1 MKAATHIRKKL
12 IKTFRCSKTS
22 SNVTF
27 ASNRYVLQIFF
38 CLPLLTYS
46 FGFSQV
52 ELNHAKA
59 IGGTK
64 QEKLEADLNKSMQQQ
79 LQKIKSAKTVTKKME
94 VLLRTKKMI
103 GEFKQNGL
111 HKKFKNVFQAAAD
124 FETFFSPLYTLKIE
138 KVKKAKKAI
147 VSEQKCREKK
157 QELYLLFDPQLSES
171 EQRPAAT
178 MANAFLIELCKLVP
192 QK

>member
-1 MKAATHIRKKL
+1 M
-12 IKTFRCSKTS
+12 
-22 SNVTF
+22 TF
-27 ASNRYVLQIFF
+27 AFKKYFLQILFW
-38 CLPLLTYS
+38 LPLLS
-46 FGFSQV
+46 HSLGFSQV
-52 ELNHAKA
+52 EQEHAKA
-59 IGGTK
+59 ISGSK

-138 KVKKAKKAI
+138 RVKKPKRALI
-147 VSEQKCREKK
+147 SEQKCREKK

-192 QK
+192 PK